1 MKTIIENANWS
12 IPSLIENKNYKFNKE
27 KILTSLPGK
36 FIDEAIQSI
45 SKWKTYAPTPLYK
58 LNKLNEE
65 LGFKEIYYK
74 DEDKRFN
81 LKSFKALGGA
91 FAVNKIA
98 DEKSNVTVATA
109 TAGNHGRSVAWGA
122 QRLGLKCKIFISGN
136 VSESRAIAMKNLD
149 AEVIRVKGNYDDSLK
164 ECIKQSQKNNWEIVQ
179 DVSWKNYEKT
189 PQLIMAGYT
198 IMIKE
203 IFDQIENDSITH
215 VFLQAGVGGMA
226 AAMIAGFAKFS
237 TNIPKFIIVEPEN
250 ANCVFKSIENNKPT
264 RVNITK
270 ETIMGG
276 MSCGDVSTVA
286 WKILQNSTNYCLTI
300 SDEAISSVVA
310 LLAESLLSD
319 QKIVAGECTAET
331 ISGDNLSDFAGIK
344 KYKYGEID
352 ADDQVGIVT
361 DMNYK
366 NAKIMNIDTDTIN
379 SVIALKKSSSRC
391 LLATFPSTIGLSF
404 SCITTS
410 S

>member
-45 SKWKTYAPTPLYK
+45 SKWKTYAPTPLCK

-122 QRLGLKCKIFISGN
+122 QRLGLKCKIFISEF
-136 VSESRAIAMKNLD
+136 VSEARASAMKNLGAD
-149 AEVIRVKGNYDDSLK
+149 IIRVKGNYDASLK
-164 ECIKQSQKNNWEIVQ
+164 ECIKQSEHNNWEIVQ
-179 DVSWKNYEKT
+179 DVSWEGYKKV
-189 PQLIMAGYT
+189 PKLIMAGYT

-203 IFDQIENDSITH
+203 IIDQIKDNSFTH

-237 TNIPKFIIVEPEN
+237 NNIPKFIIVEPQN
-250 ANCVFKSIENNKPT
+250 ANCVFESIANNKPT
-264 RVNITK
+264 TVDIVN

-286 WKILQNSTNYCLTI
+286 WEILKDTTNYSLTI
-300 SDEAISSVVA
+300 TDDEISTVVA
-310 LLAESLLSD
+310 MLAEAKLSNE
-319 QKIVAGECTAET
+319 KIIAGECAVP
-331 ISGDNLSDFAGIK
+331 GI
-344 KYKYGEID
+344 
-352 ADDQVGIVT
+352 
-361 DMNYK
+361 
-366 NAKIMNIDTDTIN
+366 
-379 SVIALKKSSSRC
+379 IAL
-391 LLATFPSTIGLSF
+391 IGLFKNKEYLDKLALNKNSKVLLF
-404 SCITTS
+404 GCEGLTDAAMYKKLLDDGLKKI
-410 S
+410 